1 MTTITIP
8 NIGTDEAVE
17 IIEILVKKGDNLSKD
32 ETILVLES
40 DKASMEIPSPDD
52 GVITD
57 IKVSVGDKVKEGDL
71 IGEMDIAAGT
81 GGSDSLDKSTTA
93 TTAIESAAESNPA
106 TAPAKATTPSEPSK
120 KEQAPTKMETAQPAA
135 ANSSSNDIYAGP
147 AVRKLSRELD
157 IDLGV
162 IQASGDKGRITKDDL
177 HDYIKRGLSGAG
189 GSPMGGSMG
198 GALPPEPSV
207 DFAAFGK
214 IEVVP
219 MDKIGKLTAAAMQSS
234 KLNAPHVTQFDE
246 ADVTDLENFR
256 KLQKEVAANKGIKLT
271 PVPFLLKALALT
283 LEEFPQFNVSLKGSN
298 IIRKH
303 YYHVGMAVD
312 TPYGLVV
319 PVIRDVN
326 TKSIFELADEVTS
339 VSEAARNRKL
349 KPVDMQGGCITL
361 SSLGAGGGTQFTPI
375 INLPE
380 VAILGVSRLIKKPV
394 YQGDQL
400 LPRLMMPLALSYDHR
415 AVNGVDGAKFV
426 RHLAA
431 LLADVRKLA
440 I

>member
-8 NIGTDEAVE
+8 NIGTDDAVE

-32 ETILVLES
+32 EPLMVLES
-40 DKASMEIPSPDD
+40 DKASMEVPSPHA
-52 GVITD
+52 GVLTD
-57 IKVSVGDKVKEGDL
+57 IKVSVGDKVKEGDA
-71 IGEMDIAAGT
+71 IGEMDVEAA
-81 GGSDSLDKSTTA
+81 DTTD
-93 TTAIESAAESNPA
+93 N
-106 TAPAKATTPSEPSK
+106 
-120 KEQAPTKMETAQPAA
+120 KEQTEAAKPSPDKPAVPDVKEASNKEVVVEDKPTPKPPAA
-135 ANSSSNDIYAGP
+135 SGAQASKSDDIYAGP

-157 IDLGV
+157 IDLSV

-189 GSPMGGSMG
+189 GAGGA
-198 GALPPEPSV
+198 GALPAEPSV

-214 IEVVP
+214 IEVKP
-219 MDKIGKLTAAAMQSS
+219 MTKIGKLTATAMQAS
-234 KLNAPHVTQFDE
+234 KINAPHVTQFDE

-256 KLQKEVAANKGIKLT
+256 KIQKELAASKGIKLT
-271 PVPFLLKALALT
+271 PVPFLLKALALS
-283 LEEFPQFNVSLKGSN
+283 LAEFPQFNVSLKGSS
-298 IIRKH
+298 IVHKH
-303 YYHVGMAVD
+303 YYHIGMAVD
-312 TPYGLVV
+312 TPNGLVV

-326 TKSIFELADEVTS
+326 TKSIFQLAEEVAS
-339 VSEAARNRKL
+339 VSENARNRKL
-349 KPVDMQGGCITL
+349 KPADMQGGCMTL

-380 VAILGVSRLIKKPV
+380 VAILGVSRVIKKPV
-394 YQGDQL
+394 YLEDQL

-426 RHLAA
+426 RHIAA

-440 I
+440 M